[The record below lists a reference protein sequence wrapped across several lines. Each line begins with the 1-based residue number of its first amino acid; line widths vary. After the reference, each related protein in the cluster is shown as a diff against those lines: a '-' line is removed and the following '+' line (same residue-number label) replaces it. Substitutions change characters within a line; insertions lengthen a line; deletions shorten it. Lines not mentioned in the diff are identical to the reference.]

1 MRTCCP
7 TCQTVFRVTSEQLRL
22 RAGKVR
28 CGQCRAVFNAIDN
41 LADDAGDAL
50 PVTAPAARLSMALK
64 TA

>member
-1 MRTCCP
+1 M
-7 TCQTVFRVTSEQLRL
+7 FRVTSEQLRL

-50 PVTAPAARLSMALK
+50 PVTAPAAAAALPEPPGHRRSRSDRK
-64 TA
+64 R